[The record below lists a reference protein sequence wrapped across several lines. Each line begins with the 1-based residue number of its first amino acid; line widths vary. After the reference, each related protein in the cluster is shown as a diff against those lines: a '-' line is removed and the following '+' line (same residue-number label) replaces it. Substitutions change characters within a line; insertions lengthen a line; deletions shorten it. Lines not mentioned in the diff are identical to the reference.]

1 MSYVKKRWKVFGYV
15 GLSLKID
22 GLEDHR
28 MKFQGQERGEPA
40 DFDYHDTEESIDP
53 HENYFKSIKFESGEK
68 APLYLSAAKSNN
80 SIRKIFTDLV
90 NIFAICRYI

>member
-15 GLSLKID
+15 GLRLKID

-28 MKFQGQERGEPA
+28 MKFQGQERGDLLA
-40 DFDYHDTEESIDP
+40 LTTEESIGP
-53 HENYFKSIKFESGEK
+53 HENYFKPIKFESGEK

-90 NIFAICRYI
+90 NVFAICRFI